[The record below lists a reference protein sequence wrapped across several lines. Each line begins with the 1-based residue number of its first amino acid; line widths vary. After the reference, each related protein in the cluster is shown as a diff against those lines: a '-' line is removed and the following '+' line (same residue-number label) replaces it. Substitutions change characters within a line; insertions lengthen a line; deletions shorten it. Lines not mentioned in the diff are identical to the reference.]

1 MALIIANG
9 CTTIKR
15 FRKNIMI
22 TKPIIKV
29 KNLTKKY
36 GSLTAVDNISFEVAK
51 GRIVAFLGPNG
62 AGKTTTLEMLEGL
75 TGRSD
80 GQIEIYNFDPARHAH
95 EVKKRIGVQ
104 LQSSAYYDFLNLKEL
119 IDLFASFYKKKVD
132 ALKLL
137 AKVGLVEKRQAYV
150 SQLSGGQK
158 QRFAIIAALVNNPE
172 IVFLDEPTTG
182 LDPQARRNLWTVIK
196 DIKKLGKTVI
206 LTTHY
211 MEEAQVLADHILV
224 MDHGKIVAQGTPTQ
238 LISQLPNPYRI
249 VVKTERCLGDAALK
263 KMPGVVSVR
272 HDTDEAN
279 GHYCLIGVTSVQKV
293 LPALLDKMKDAKIDF
308 TDLEIVPSNLED
320 VFLSLTGEALR
331 D

>member
-1 MALIIANG
+1 MA
-9 CTTIKR
+9 
-15 FRKNIMI
+15 

-29 KNLTKKY
+29 KNLTKRY
-36 GSLTAVDNISFEVAK
+36 GRLKAVNGISFEVAK
-51 GRIVAFLGPNG
+51 GEIVAFLGPNG

-75 TGRSD
+75 TDRSD
-80 GQIEIYNFDPARHAH
+80 GSIEIYNFDPTRHAN

-119 IDLFASFYKKKVD
+119 IELFASFYGKKVD

-137 AKVGLVEKRQAYV
+137 GKVSLVEKQKAYV

-158 QRFAIIAALVNNPE
+158 QRFAIVAALVNDPE

-196 DIKKLGKTVI
+196 DIKESGKTVI

-224 MDHGKIVAQGTPTQ
+224 MDHGKIVAQGTPSQ
-238 LISQLPNPYRI
+238 LISKLPNPYRI
-249 VVKTERCLGDAALK
+249 VVKTEHCLGNETLK
-263 KMPGVVSVR
+263 KLPGVVSVR
-272 HDTDEAN
+272 HEDDEAN
-279 GHYCLIGVTSVQKV
+279 GHHCIIGVKSVQKV
-293 LPALLDKMKDAKIDF
+293 LPMILDKMKASKITF

-320 VFLSLTGEALR
+320 VFLTLTGEALR